1 MKEQDGEEDTV
12 CGGEGRGHPDW
23 GQEERRGGYS
33 EGGTRGDISRHL
45 SGQIFCFYAQVATLA
60 NKFLHASYW
69 FLVLGVT
76 FSSKQLEGLARVARR
91 REESSLESAKSLLG
105 TLQKPN
111 LAAILKPD
119 WDAKESTVR
128 AVQMLELL
136 DGWLEEGVKEV
147 QMKVGGSPDHLASI
161 LSRIGSTVRDFHW
174 DSRAM
179 RDRLS
184 QD

>member
-1 MKEQDGEEDTV
+1 MEEKDASTQTGAKKAEQEDILQVELEVIPKNFLTKYCV
-12 CGGEGRGHPDW
+12 
-23 GQEERRGGYS
+23 S
-33 EGGTRGDISRHL
+33 
-45 SGQIFCFYAQVATLA
+45 IFVQVATLA

-76 FSSKQLEGLARVARR
+76 FSSKKLEGLASVARR

-105 TLQKPN
+105 TLYKPS
-111 LAAILKPD
+111 LADILKPD
-119 WDAKESTVR
+119 WDPRESTER
-128 AVQMLELL
+128 AVRILELL
-136 DGWLEEGVKEV
+136 DEWLEEGVKKV
-147 QMKVGGSPDHLASI
+147 QTKVGGSPDHLASL

-179 RDRLS
+179 RNRLS